1 MKPWRLT
8 RRAEDSL
15 VEIFSWTLSRFGE
28 RQAIAFRDA
37 LIERIES
44 IAAGQ
49 PPHPRPCG
57 LLMREHPGADDLVYY
72 SEGGHYI
79 VMRDSEEALIVLEFF
94 HQATD
99 LPRHLQALTGD

>member
-8 RRAEDSL
+8 RRAERGL
-15 VEIFSWTLSRFGE
+15 VEIFAWTLDRFGE
-28 RQAIAFRDA
+28 RQAIAYRDA
-37 LIERIES
+37 PIERIES

-57 LLMREHPGADDLVYY
+57 LLMRGHPGGDDLLYCR
-72 SEGGHYI
+72 EGGHYI
-79 VMRDSEEALIVLEFF
+79 VMRDSEDALIVLEFF

-99 LPRHLQALTGD
+99 IPSHLQTLE

>member
-1 MKPWRLT
+1 VKPWRLT
-8 RRAEDSL
+8 RRAESSL
-15 VEIFSWTLSRFGE
+15 VEIFAWTLDRFGE
-28 RQAIAFRDA
+28 RQAIAYRDT
-37 LIERIES
+37 LIERIDA

-57 LLMREHPGADDLVYY
+57 LLTGKNPGAKDLVYY
-72 SEGGHYI
+72 REGGHYI

-99 LPRHLQALTGD
+99 LPRHLEALK